1 MFRTASSVS
10 TTRRLARVASDRLAG
25 LAAGAPSSAAH
36 ARHKATR
43 AAPVPHAVHHESQSP
58 RHHLPWHVSVLG
70 DYLGASLSRAQLDAF
85 ADAFL
90 PRRPPTGDV
99 VAASDAAAALA
110 ALRRERD
117 DATRRVAALERDAL
131 ESRLRLQHVDRAA
144 FDALREDLRDAKAAA
159 ADARVALNAL
169 REQTKT
175 IEETR
180 EQDLADATEAAIE
193 ETRRRAALEFE
204 ALRESSASAAEAA
217 RTFAERAALH
227 REAAETR
234 ERAAKDALALA
245 ERRADRA
252 EARAR
257 GLERES
263 ANAATAAASEKAATH
278 ETFGT
283 LLRDFGHKRV
293 YAMPAGN
300 LASKEKVRVY
310 DQQRAFRAERSEVIA
325 AEKAKEAVFSLPG
338 VISVAEGTAKTRP
351 DARRAPSARANLRRR
366 SKDSGEDS
374 GEVSL
379 SILDGQHRVGAIEIL
394 LKRGVLSPSDEILVE
409 VFPDVDDRR
418 ARHLFSEINAAQP
431 IRLVDAPGSASPDLK
446 WMLEGACARAKQK
459 YPAMFSASHRPKLP
473 RLNVDALRQ
482 ELFDAEVATRA
493 NLADEES
500 FFAWLEERNARLKAR
515 AREDWL
521 AARPK
526 RGRGARLTDA
536 AYLRALDLAEEHGFF
551 LGMDFAWLDDIEE

>member
-25 LAAGAPSSAAH
+25 LAAGAPPSAAH

-193 ETRRRAALEFE
+193 ETRRRAALEFD

-263 ANAATAAASEKAATH
+263 ANAAAAAASEKAAT
-278 ETFGT
+278 
-283 LLRDFGHKRV
+283 R
-293 YAMPAGN
+293 
-300 LASKEKVRVY
+300 
-310 DQQRAFRAERSEVIA
+310 
-325 AEKAKEAVFSLPG
+325 LP
-338 VISVAEGTAKTRP
+338 
-351 DARRAPSARANLRRR
+351 
-366 SKDSGEDS
+366 
-374 GEVSL
+374 
-379 SILDGQHRVGAIEIL
+379 
-394 LKRGVLSPSDEILVE
+394 
-409 VFPDVDDRR
+409 
-418 ARHLFSEINAAQP
+418 
-431 IRLVDAPGSASPDLK
+431 
-446 WMLEGACARAKQK
+446 
-459 YPAMFSASHRPKLP
+459 
-473 RLNVDALRQ
+473 
-482 ELFDAEVATRA
+482 VATAPTRC
-493 NLADEES
+493 
-500 FFAWLEERNARLKAR
+500 R
-515 AREDWL
+515 
-521 AARPK
+521 
-526 RGRGARLTDA
+526 
-536 AYLRALDLAEEHGFF
+536 
-551 LGMDFAWLDDIEE
+551 